1 MTEPLLG
8 VEQEIPAW
16 SLQAAGTGAWSG
28 PGAGRDIAGV
38 STREEAGASPLTL
51 ALTLGTSE
59 NAHLGE
65 RHHWRR
71 IGHDDVVPESG
82 DRRESL
88 NRGDSASDPP
98 AGFRVRRGS
107 VSSVLWG
114 GAGLWLL
121 AGWRV
126 RSAGATCAASD
137 VAVRSDSRVAGVSG
151 PLPGSR
157 AGFGGSRG
165 PVCPSVSLF
174 CKGKVDTQPLAGR
187 TQVRGQGA
195 VPPAATGPG
204 AARRRRDRPA
214 HACPAAFGGQCGLHP
229 DSSPPC
235 HTAHPA
241 VYTPGASRS
250 LCFLLILK

>member
-1 MTEPLLG
+1 MQRPGPPFYKRKRGAGRVVTKEREGLILGRDVFFRGAENGKGLLLPVGDREAPMTEPLLG

-28 PGAGRDIAGV
+28 PGAGRGIAGV

-114 GAGLWLL
+114 GAGILRNHFI
-121 AGWRV
+121 RV
-126 RSAGATCAASD
+126 RTGRVLGERGVQSPHLRDGERPGKGKRFVQSHAAS
-137 VAVRSDSRVAGVSG
+137 
-151 PLPGSR
+151 
-157 AGFGGSRG
+157 
-165 PVCPSVSLF
+165 
-174 CKGKVDTQPLAGR
+174 
-187 TQVRGQGA
+187 
-195 VPPAATGPG
+195 
-204 AARRRRDRPA
+204 
-214 HACPAAFGGQCGLHP
+214 
-229 DSSPPC
+229 
-235 HTAHPA
+235 
-241 VYTPGASRS
+241 
-250 LCFLLILK
+250 